1 MTSATAA
8 IASVPPISR
17 REQLLAIAGRL
28 FAEHGY
34 HGTSI
39 RLIAA
44 DAGVQSA
51 TLYGHFDSKAA
62 MFKELISRYFDD
74 VTSRLQDIA
83 VSAVPAADKIELM
96 IRCAI
101 EVGRKHRDGFIA
113 LSNSWKQITVTPELS
128 DLMRARLEV
137 YNLWNKIILAAAK
150 DGALRPGVQPR
161 DLLWIIYATVT
172 GMVDDRYQA
181 AAGAPTSPPVELL
194 VSIFRSGLWQAAEET
209 HAPAPPARR
218 KRTSA

>member
-1 MTSATAA
+1 MTTAA
-8 IASVPPISR
+8 AVASAPPLS
-17 REQLLAIAGRL
+17 REQLLVIAGRL

-62 MFKELISRYFDD
+62 MFKELIVRYFDEIK
-74 VTSRLQDIA
+74 VRLEDIA
-83 VSAVPAADKIELM
+83 VSAVPAADKLELM

-101 EVGRKHRDGFIA
+101 EVGRNHRDGFIA
-113 LSNSWKQITVTPELS
+113 LSNSWKQITITPELS
-128 DLMRARLEV
+128 SLMQARLEL
-137 YNLWNKIILAAAK
+137 YNLWNRIILAAAK
-150 DGALRPGVQPR
+150 DGALRPGVAPR
-161 DLLWIIYATVT
+161 DLLWIIYAAVT

-181 AAGAPTSPPVELL
+181 AAGAPTTPPVELL
-194 VSIFRSGLWQAAEET
+194 VSIFRGGLWQDSEAPG
-209 HAPAPPARR
+209 APAAPARR
-218 KRTSA
+218 KR